1 MMVFVSVVASGSGNS
16 TLIIVTALGR
26 FVVGHS
32 CNSGA
37 GIMDD
42 VARLEKRIAFLKAHD
57 KTIDETTRRI
67 ALIKAVHQK
76 RLNILFEYK

>member
-1 MMVFVSVVASGSGNS
+1 
-16 TLIIVTALGR
+16 
-26 FVVGHS
+26 
-32 CNSGA
+32 
-37 GIMDD
+37 MDD